1 MTNYGAGL
9 HARPRSNR
17 SPMVAYS
24 DAALEKDL
32 QRVGEAWETLEATRR
47 RTAIYPFL
55 TAVFELVAWWA
66 AEGMASGRAQRAIRK
81 TMMASLPG
89 IDPFAAIILVA
100 AYPKRLDRRAVSRW
114 SRVLRYALAYKPRS
128 ERLERF
134 VRRKGGLNKCAALYA
149 RRLGRRAKTREEI

>member
-1 MTNYGAGL
+1 MMNYRAGL
-9 HARPRSNR
+9 HARSRSNP
-17 SPMVAYS
+17 SPTVAYS
-24 DAALEKDL
+24 DAALKKDL
-32 QRVGEAWETLEATRR
+32 QRVEEAWETLEATRQ

-66 AEGMASGRAQRAIRK
+66 AEGMASGRAQRAVRK

-100 AYPKRLDRRAVSRW
+100 AHPKRLDRRAVSRW
-114 SRVLRYALAYKPRS
+114 SRVLRYAHAYKLPS

-134 VRRKGGLNKCAALYA
+134 VRRKGGLNNCAALYA
-149 RRLGRRAKTREEI
+149 RRLGRRAATREEI